1 MVQQLAGGILG
12 RQEAESR
19 CESRIQ
25 PNALLFV
32 NLRFSVARAE
42 LTHDAGYLP
51 FAIDFSQH
59 LAQTDDTHRFILES

>member
-1 MVQQLAGGILG
+1 M
-12 RQEAESR
+12 
-19 CESRIQ
+19 
-25 PNALLFV
+25 

-59 LAQTDDTHRFILES
+59 LAQTDNDTHRFILES